1 MIEAVNTAVQEV
13 AANGTV
19 VFSSTSVRK
28 GCSVRHRQGSGRFVA
43 LQTGVYKVSFQA
55 NVAIPTGGTAGP
67 SSLDVT
73 QDGESLAGSRKV
85 STPAAVDTY
94 NNISTVVLVEVYRCD
109 NANISIRNTS
119 GVAINVQDANIV
131 IDRLC

>member
-43 LQTGVYKVSFQA
+43 LQTGVYKVVFKRTLQYQQ
-55 NVAIPTGGTAGP
+55 VAR
-67 SSLDVT
+67 L
-73 QDGESLAGSRKV
+73 
-85 STPAAVDTY
+85 
-94 NNISTVVLVEVYRCD
+94 VLLV
-109 NANISIRNTS
+109 
-119 GVAINVQDANIV
+119 
-131 IDRLC
+131 

>member
-43 LQTGVYKVSFQA
+43 LQT
-55 NVAIPTGGTAGP
+55 
-67 SSLDVT
+67 D
-73 QDGESLAGSRKV
+73 RK
-85 STPAAVDTY
+85 S
-94 NNISTVVLVEVYRCD
+94 VV
-109 NANISIRNTS
+109 
-119 GVAINVQDANIV
+119 
-131 IDRLC
+131 